1 MKQNSNMYNIT
12 DITVEFDSIDLKYE
26 MFDSLLS
33 KYLIN
38 FHQFLSENKTQKAFG
53 RLSLFLLSDTVNI
66 GK

>member
-38 FHQFLSENKTQKAFG
+38 FHQFLSENKKHLVDFLSSCCRTQ
-53 RLSLFLLSDTVNI
+53 
-66 GK
+66 